1 VVDAV
6 WQALRK
12 RPPQC
17 AQPGT
22 PAEVRG
28 TQLGGT

>member
-12 RPPQC
+12 RPPR
-17 AQPGT
+17 ARSLARRPRSAA
-22 PAEVRG
+22 PSLAAP
-28 TQLGGT
+28 